1 MTKHLFVGLLIIFA
15 GLSAVNALE
24 WGRHSC
30 LPADRN
36 VCRTRFTFSEPHM
49 GTLFKII
56 LYAPTEAAAKK
67 AAQAAFARIAELDR
81 IMSDYKSDSEL
92 MQLCKKAGGA
102 AVPVSVDLFAVLR
115 VSEEI
120 SNLSEGA
127 FDVSIG
133 PVVRLWRKARRTGE
147 LPSKEEIQTALDL
160 VDYKKIELDP
170 KGRTVRLLLVG
181 MLLDLGGIAKGYA
194 ADAALEVLRQNGVTR
209 ALVAA
214 GGDIAV
220 SDAPPDAKGWRIGIA
235 PLRDPAV
242 PPSHNILLKNA
253 AVSTSGDTHQFVE
266 IDGKRYSH
274 VVDPKTGLGLL
285 GRRSVSV
292 IAPKGVR
299 ADALDTAACVL
310 GPEKGMR
317 MLEQQEDVA
326 AFFVFETEKGE
337 ESVATKSFAKYVLS
351 EKNGP

>member
-15 GLSAVNALE
+15 GLFAVNALE
-24 WGRHSC
+24 WGRQYC

-36 VCRTRFTFSEPHM
+36 VCPTRFTFSEPHM

-56 LYAPTEAAAKK
+56 LYAPSEAAAKK

-81 IMSDYKSDSEL
+81 IMSDYKADSEL

-102 AVPVSVDLFAVLR
+102 AVPVSVELFEVLR
-115 VSEEI
+115 VGAEI
-120 SNLSEGA
+120 SKLSDGA
-127 FDVSIG
+127 FDISIG

-147 LPSKEEIQTALDL
+147 LPSKEEIHKALGL
-160 VDYKKIELDP
+160 VDYKKIELNP
-170 KGRTVRLLLVG
+170 EGRTVRLLLVG

-194 ADAALEVLRQNGVTR
+194 ADAALEMLSKHGVTR
-209 ALVAA
+209 ALIAA

-220 SDAPPDAKGWRIGIA
+220 SDAPPDANGWRIAIA
-235 PLRDPAV
+235 PLRDPTG
-242 PPSHNILLKNA
+242 PSSYNVLLRNA

-274 VVDPKTGLGLL
+274 VVDPKTGLGLV
-285 GRRSVSV
+285 GRCSVSV
-292 IAPKGVR
+292 IAPTGVR
-299 ADALDTAACVL
+299 ADALDTAACVM

-317 MLEQQEDVA
+317 MLEKEKDVA
-326 AFFVFETEKGE
+326 ALFVLETEQGE
-337 ESVATKSFAKYVLS
+337 KSVTTKSFAKYVLR